1 MKKPLSSSGEEGK
14 DRLAAEPSMGVKD
27 TEPTQLHQ
35 LIELPDRNEI
45 TLCEAVTAFIHGKAC
60 DLRQR
65 HRDRPIERIDTGF
78 AQIHALTNRTETG
91 EETTEPVDTSSR
103 RVEDLLERLQ
113 SAAYAGRVKF
123 RAIKE
128 YGDPAYGY
136 EDIDPLYFYIK
147 PLFNWPHDVIVHPED
162 KSSTPWYFVHL
173 DREQFVS
180 LLREM
185 GVSVKQSPD
194 ADAPGKVKTDR
205 TGMPGRPS
213 SKHLLLPLAQRKL
226 DDGYRPES
234 LAAFSKQ
241 LARELAIAE
250 PWALPMKPKTVA
262 NAVREL
268 WRAYQKP
275 PKIIDRS

>member
-1 MKKPLSSSGEEGK
+1 MS
-14 DRLAAEPSMGVKD
+14 VKD
-27 TEPTQLHQ
+27 ADLTQRDQ
-35 LIELPDRNEI
+35 QIELPDRKEI
-45 TLCEAVTAFIHGKAC
+45 TLCEAVTAYVYGKAR
-60 DLRQR
+60 DPAQL
-65 HRDRPIERIDTGF
+65 HRDSLKEPADTGLEKVPRR
-78 AQIHALTNRTETG
+78 QG
-91 EETTEPVDTSSR
+91 KKPQSR
-103 RVEDLLERLQ
+103 PATLSRNAEDLLERLQ

-123 RAIKE
+123 RAIRE

-136 EDIDPLYFYIK
+136 EDIDPLYFYTK
-147 PLFNWPHDVIVHPED
+147 PVFNWFHDVIVQPGNEL
-162 KSSTPWYFVHL
+162 STPWYFVHL

-180 LLREM
+180 LLIEI
-185 GVSVKQSPD
+185 GVSVKQSP
-194 ADAPGKVKTDR
+194 VKTDR
-205 TGMPGRPS
+205 TGMQGRPS

>member
-1 MKKPLSSSGEEGK
+1 MVHASKS
-14 DRLAAEPSMGVKD
+14 R
-27 TEPTQLHQ
+27 
-35 LIELPDRNEI
+35 LIELPDRKEI
-45 TLCEAVTAFIHGKAC
+45 TLCEAVTAFVYGKAY
-60 DLRQR
+60 DVRQLD
-65 HRDRPIERIDTGF
+65 RDGLKEKI
-78 AQIHALTNRTETG
+78 A
-91 EETTEPVDTSSR
+91 EEK
-103 RVEDLLERLQ
+103 DLLEHLQ
-113 SAAYAGRVKF
+113 RAAYAGRVKF

-128 YGDPAYGY
+128 FGEPADGY
-136 EDIDPLYFYIK
+136 KDIDPLYFYIN
-147 PLFNWPHDVIVHPED
+147 PLFNWSQDVIVQPGNE
-162 KSSTPWYFVHL
+162 SSTPWYFVHL

-213 SKHLLLPLAQRKL
+213 SKHLLLPLAKRKL

-241 LARELAIAE
+241 LARELEIAE
-250 PWALPMKPKTVA
+250 PWAVPMKPKTVA

-268 WRAYQKP
+268 WRAYQKL

>member
-1 MKKPLSSSGEEGK
+1 MS
-14 DRLAAEPSMGVKD
+14 VKD
-27 TEPTQLHQ
+27 ADLTQLDQ
-35 LIELPDRNEI
+35 QIELPDRKEI
-45 TLCEAVTAFIHGKAC
+45 TLCEAVTAYVYGKAR
-60 DLRQR
+60 DPAQL
-65 HRDRPIERIDTGF
+65 HRDSLKEPADTGLEKVPRR
-78 AQIHALTNRTETG
+78 QG
-91 EETTEPVDTSSR
+91 KKPQSR
-103 RVEDLLERLQ
+103 PATLSRKAEDLLERLQ

-147 PLFNWPHDVIVHPED
+147 PVFNWSHDVIVQPENE
-162 KSSTPWYFVHL
+162 SSTPWYFVHL

-180 LLREM
+180 LLREI

-234 LAAFSKQ
+234 LAAFSEQ
-241 LARELAIAE
+241 LARELTNAE
-250 PWALPMKPKTVA
+250 PWAVPMKPKTVA
-262 NAVREL
+262 NAVRKL

>member
-1 MKKPLSSSGEEGK
+1 MKKSLSSSGEEGK

-35 LIELPDRNEI
+35 LIELPDRKEI
-45 TLCEAVTAFIHGKAC
+45 TLCEAVTAFIHGKVC

-78 AQIHALTNRTETG
+78 AQIHALTNRTGTG

-103 RVEDLLERLQ
+103 RVENLLERLQ

-162 KSSTPWYFVHL
+162 ESSTPWYFVHL

-180 LLREM
+180 LLSDM
-185 GVSVKQSPD
+185 GISVQQSLDPD
-194 ADAPGKVKTDR
+194 VKGERKTFR
-205 TGMPGRPS
+205 TGVAGRPT
-213 SKHLLLPLAQRKL
+213 SKHLVMKEAQRRL
-226 DDGYRPES
+226 DAGNYPE
-234 LAAFSKQ
+234 LLKTFSE
-241 LARELAIAE
+241 ELENWLKVAE
-250 PWALPMKPKTVA
+250 PEAAPMTAKTIQ
-262 NAVREL
+262 NNLREL
-268 WRAYQKP
+268 WRRHKP
-275 PKIIDRS
+275 PKIIDPS